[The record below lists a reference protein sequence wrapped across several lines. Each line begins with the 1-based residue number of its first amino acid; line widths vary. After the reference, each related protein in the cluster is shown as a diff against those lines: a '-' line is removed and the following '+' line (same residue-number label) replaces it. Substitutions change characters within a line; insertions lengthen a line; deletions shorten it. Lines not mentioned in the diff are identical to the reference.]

1 MRKLHTV
8 LSTFGGNIDDEE
20 FSDDLP
26 KFLRSITKDA
36 LEKIISTI
44 EENITSKAEAKVKF
58 YTIHAYKGLEDD
70 NVRIANDNDDIGH
83 EEGDNLYYVA
93 LTRGMKNIIEDMD

>member
-1 MRKLHTV
+1 
-8 LSTFGGNIDDEE
+8 
-20 FSDDLP
+20 
-26 KFLRSITKDA
+26 
-36 LEKIISTI
+36 
-44 EENITSKAEAKVKF
+44 
-58 YTIHAYKGLEDD
+58 LEDD